1 MTDAVLELKDLAI
14 GYEGEAVAHG
24 LSLQLNAGEMVS
36 VVGSSGVGKSSL
48 LRAIAGFLR
57 PLEGQI
63 LLTGE
68 VVNAWSPQR
77 RRVGMVFQDFALFS
91 HMSVADNVGFGV
103 KGQPEA
109 VGRVQALLERFDL
122 ADFGQ
127 RLPAQLSG
135 GQQQRVGLARALAP
149 RPKLIL
155 LDEPFAN
162 LDTDLRQELGV
173 WFRDQIQSEGT
184 AALMVTHDRAEA
196 HRLSDRVLELV
207 TPGQGRPATWG

>member
-14 GYEGEAVAHG
+14 GYEGEAVAQG
-24 LSLQLNAGEMVS
+24 LSLQLSAGEMVS

-91 HMSVADNVGFGV
+91 HMTVADNVGFGV
-103 KGQPEA
+103 KGQPGAE
-109 VGRVQALLERFDL
+109 GRVQALLERFDL

-196 HRLSDRVLELV
+196 QRLSDRVLELV